1 MYSPWLLEVNLSP
14 SLAFESPLD
23 LKIKGN
29 LIKDTLNLVGL
40 KKPFT
45 GGSVVGNMGGPV
57 SNHQSTPMN

>member
-1 MYSPWLLEVNLSP
+1 MSLLVFVMFSPWLLEVNLSP

-29 LIKDTLNLVGL
+29 LIKDTLNLIGL

-45 GGSVVGNMGGPV
+45 PNPGMPS
-57 SNHQSTPMN
+57 QTPTT